1 MRGNRSIRIGV
12 LVCAACFASALAPQ
26 AALAARSP
34 NVAIPPSCLNGFSLG
49 GEGRTLAE
57 LPGAPE
63 AAVLNSF
70 AVLRRAAVPSD
81 QPPPL
86 NSLDQEFGFEL
97 AGYYPGEVRRL
108 IALPDGRSFYLVV
121 GLPRVVSLPPARC
134 LPPSLRSKR
143 KQIVEQ
149 EAKRAREPVYCI
161 GQGRAERGVLSLGQD
176 CRRFAD
182 IAAGGALET
191 LVFASPGV
199 TADLVPDGVA
209 TVRVSFRDRSVISCV
224 VSQNAYLFSPPA
236 SLVRAAKKLAA
247 SLRSPLSVGS
257 QRLSGSERREY
268 QRRFDRAFR
277 KLLLLGTPTRIEWL
291 SAQGAVVR
299 TITPAGS
306 LRGLVSI
313 GG

>member
-134 LPPSLRSKR
+134 LQALPVRP
-143 KQIVEQ
+143 KQTQ
-149 EAKRAREPVYCI
+149 SS
-161 GQGRAERGVLSLGQD
+161 Q
-176 CRRFAD
+176 
-182 IAAGGALET
+182 
-191 LVFASPGV
+191 
-199 TADLVPDGVA
+199 TADA
-209 TVRVSFRDRSVISCV
+209 
-224 VSQNAYLFSPPA
+224 Q
-236 SLVRAAKKLAA
+236 RAASRNSLAA
-247 SLRSPLSVGS
+247 SRTEPN
-257 QRLSGSERREY
+257 R
-268 QRRFDRAFR
+268 
-277 KLLLLGTPTRIEWL
+277 
-291 SAQGAVVR
+291 VR
-299 TITPAGS
+299 
-306 LRGLVSI
+306 